1 MSYATDVEY
10 EVWRRGGNPDAVDR
24 DRLDGYREDGY
35 EPEEAA
41 SAILRKR
48 AACSGPNVVDDC
60 EGMTEEEYY
69 RGMEEAMNSAFC
81 DCGADP
87 DEEEMAANKCKACG
101 KQIA

>member
-24 DRLDGYREDGY
+24 DRLEGYREDGY

-41 SAILRKR
+41 GAILRR
-48 AACSGPNVVDDC
+48 RSSCNGPGVVDDC
-60 EGMTEEEYY
+60 DGMTEEEYY
-69 RGMEEAMNSAFC
+69 RGMEEAMFC
-81 DCGADP
+81 QCGTDP
-87 DEEEMAANKCKACG
+87 DEEEMAANNCKSCG